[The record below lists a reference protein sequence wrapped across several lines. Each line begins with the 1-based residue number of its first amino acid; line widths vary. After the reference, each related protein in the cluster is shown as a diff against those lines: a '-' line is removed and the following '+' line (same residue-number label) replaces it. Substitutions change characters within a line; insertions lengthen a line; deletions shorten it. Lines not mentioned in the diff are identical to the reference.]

1 MTDKDLLGVRN
12 QTAVLYSKL
21 SVRDA
26 QYEIALEGLRTITE
40 SNDPMGIAEQT
51 IKAMMDC
58 LTK

>member
-12 QTAVLYSKL
+12 QTAVLYSIL

-58 LTK
+58 LPK